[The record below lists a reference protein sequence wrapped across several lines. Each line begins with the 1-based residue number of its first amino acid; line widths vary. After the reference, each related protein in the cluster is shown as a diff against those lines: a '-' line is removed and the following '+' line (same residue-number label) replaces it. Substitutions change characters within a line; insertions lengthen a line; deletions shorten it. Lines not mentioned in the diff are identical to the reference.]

1 VTGEVLHV
9 LGGGEDDKIGGR
21 TGEAFTESAL
31 PHQAGVEIEK
41 GDAVHG
47 GLAKGTDGQETIG
60 ARPAAAGS
68 PLR

>member
-1 VTGEVLHV
+1 VAGEVLHV
-9 LGGGEDDKIGGR
+9 LGGGEDDEVGGR

-31 PHQAGVEIEK
+31 PRPAGVEIEER
-41 GDAVHG
+41 DAVHG

-60 ARPAAAGS
+60 ARCAAAGS